1 MGLESCVRQATG
13 IIREHEDVT
22 IISHIDADGITSEA
36 ILSQAIAREEICVK
50 SVFLRQLE
58 PDAMTLVPRDDSLK
72 IFTDL
77 GAGQQNLLEENGFSI
92 DEVLILDHHISQPCS
107 TDYFQVNGLDFGHV
121 KLSAAGITYL
131 IARELNSSNRDL
143 AKLGV
148 IGNVGDMMARES
160 GRLEGPASLIVEDGV
175 AYGNVDR
182 HSHDLNIY
190 GISTRPLH
198 IALSYCDDPMI
209 PGISNKKDEVLL
221 FLKKLGVNTRTS
233 GGRWLVWEEIS
244 PEDKKTIINALF
256 EQMIAHGEDPSRLIC
271 EHYIF
276 PDEAPRTAL
285 RNASE
290 YATMLNACGRWTKP
304 HTGSAICRGD
314 RNERYRDAEYM
325 LRNHRSIIRDL
336 MEHILE
342 KGVKELS
349 SLQYI
354 HVGDKYPDTIV
365 GIGAGMALS
374 KLNYKKPILVM
385 CQDGL
390 IPERTKISMRTVE
403 KVVQQG
409 IDLQKA
415 LAEASGEFGGAGGG
429 HAIAAGAFI
438 PKTAEKEFVERVNR
452 ALEEQYA

>member
-1 MGLESCVRQATG
+1 MGLESCIRQAAS
-13 IIREHEDVT
+13 IIREHEEAT

-36 ILSQAIAREEICVK
+36 IMSQAIAREEIPVK

-58 PDAMTLVPRDDSLK
+58 PDAMTLVPRDNSLK

-77 GAGQQNLLEENGFSI
+77 GAGQQNLLEENGFGT
-92 DEVLILDHHISQPCS
+92 DEVIILDHHISQPCN
-107 TDYFQVNGLDFGHV
+107 TDYFQVNGLDFGHT
-121 KLSAAGITYL
+121 KLSAAGITYFV
-131 IARELNSSNRDL
+131 AREMDSSNRDL
-143 AKLGV
+143 AKLGI

-160 GRLEGPASLIVEDGV
+160 GKLVEPASGIVEDGIIH
-175 AYGNVDR
+175 GNVDR

-190 GISTRPLH
+190 GISTRPVH
-198 IALSYCDDPMI
+198 IAMSYCDDPLI
-209 PGISNKKDEVLL
+209 PGISNKKDGAIS
-221 FLKKLGVNTRTS
+221 FLKKLGVNTRS
-233 GGRWLVWEEIS
+233 ERGRWMVWEEIS
-244 PEDKKTIINALF
+244 PEDKKTIINGLY

-271 EHYIF
+271 EHYLF
-276 PDEAPRTAL
+276 PDEMARTAL

-304 HTGSAICRGD
+304 YTGSAICRGD
-314 RNERYRDAEYM
+314 RNEHYRDAENM
-325 LRNHRSIIRDL
+325 LRNHRSIIREL
-336 MEHILE
+336 MEYILGR
-342 KGVKELS
+342 GVEELS

-354 HVGDKYPDTIV
+354 HVGDRFPDTIV
-365 GIGAGMALS
+365 GIGAGMSLS
-374 KLNYKKPILVM
+374 KLNYNKPIMVM

-390 IPERTKISMRTVE
+390 IPDRTKVSMRTVE

-415 LAEASGEFGGAGGG
+415 LSEASEEFGGAGGG

-438 PKTAEKEFVERVNR
+438 PKTAEKEFVKRVNR